1 MLVSKKQE
9 WELIEQPDEQIVPSL
24 PRTRLD
30 VQRRRKYFVFV
41 TVLALM
47 AVILTMQSEFV
58 VRSGYE
64 LVKMKTQVA
73 SLEKENEVLHL
84 DVAKLKS
91 PARIERIAK
100 KELGMVLPSVV
111 YHAQASS
118 EGNLSQTNMTATA
131 AKNNKTTPA
140 LGMN

>member
-47 AVILTMQSEFV
+47 AVILTVQSEFV

-111 YHAQASS
+111 YHAQTSS
-118 EGNLSQTNMTATA
+118 EGNLIQTNMTAA
-131 AKNNKTTPA
+131 QNNKTTPA

>member
-47 AVILTMQSEFV
+47 AVILTVQSEFV

-111 YHAQASS
+111 YHAQTSS
-118 EGNLSQTNMTATA
+118 EGNLIQTNMTA

>member
-9 WELIEQPDEQIVPSL
+9 WELIEQPDEKVVHSS

-30 VQRRRKYFVFV
+30 VERRRKSFVFV

-47 AVILTMQSEFV
+47 AVILTVQSEFV

-64 LVKMKTQVA
+64 LVKVKTQVA

-91 PARIERIAK
+91 PTRIEHIAT

-111 YHAQASS
+111 YHAQTSS
-118 EGNLSQTNMTATA
+118 TGSLNQTVIA
-131 AKNNKTTPA
+131 AKNSKTTPA